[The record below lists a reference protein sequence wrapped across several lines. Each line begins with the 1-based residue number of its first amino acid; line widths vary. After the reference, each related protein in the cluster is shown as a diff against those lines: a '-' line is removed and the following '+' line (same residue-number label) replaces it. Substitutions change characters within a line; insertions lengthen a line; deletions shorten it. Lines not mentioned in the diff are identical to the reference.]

1 MMRWTSRL
9 RKHGGLLAIQE
20 KRVKNFKSLAE
31 VDRKISGNK
40 SRIQAVHLLTQA
52 ARKWLNGHPLRV
64 LLSGWTNQWLT

>member
-1 MMRWTSRL
+1 MRWTSRL
-9 RKHGGLLAIQE
+9 RRHGGFLAIQE

-64 LLSGWTNQWLT
+64 LLSGWTDQWLR